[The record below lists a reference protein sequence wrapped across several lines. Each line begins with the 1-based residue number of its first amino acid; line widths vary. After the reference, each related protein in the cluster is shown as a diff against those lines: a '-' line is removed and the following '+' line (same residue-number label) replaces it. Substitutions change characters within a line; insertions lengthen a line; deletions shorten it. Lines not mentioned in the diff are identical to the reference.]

1 MTNLHVEQHGRD
13 SNASTV
19 VLLSSI
25 GTTRDAWANQ
35 IPALSGD
42 HRVITVDHRGHG
54 GSDTP
59 DVQPGTAT
67 VEQLAGDILAALDGA
82 GVERFHIVGLS
93 LGGAF
98 AQWIAAHTDRVD
110 KAVFACTAT
119 YLGGEEKWSERT
131 RIARTQGMEAMTD
144 GFLENWFTQD
154 FRDANPETIKQVRDM
169 VCSIDAEGYAQNG
182 DALAKW
188 DFASELR
195 KITCPVLTIA
205 GADDPATPP
214 ENLAVIAGGVAGPA
228 ESVVIEPGS
237 HQLAIERPE
246 EFNQVLTRFL
256 RD

>member
-1 MTNLHVEQHGRD
+1 M
-13 SNASTV
+13 
-19 VLLSSI
+19 
-25 GTTRDAWANQ
+25 
-35 IPALSGD
+35 
-42 HRVITVDHRGHG
+42 ITVDHRGHG

-195 KITCPVLTIA
+195 KITCPVLTLSLIH
-205 GADDPATPP
+205 
-214 ENLAVIAGGVAGPA
+214 I
-228 ESVVIEPGS
+228 
-237 HQLAIERPE
+237 
-246 EFNQVLTRFL
+246 
-256 RD
+256 